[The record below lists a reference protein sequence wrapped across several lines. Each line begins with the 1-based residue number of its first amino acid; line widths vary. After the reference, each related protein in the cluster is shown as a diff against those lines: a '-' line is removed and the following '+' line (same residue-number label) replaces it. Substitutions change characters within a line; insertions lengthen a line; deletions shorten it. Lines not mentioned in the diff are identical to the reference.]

1 HSLEGAKKMFSY
13 LETSIEKLNTD
24 IAVLGILPVM
34 LKTNALIDNDIL
46 KDIEKDFDENLLLPD
61 CVKQTERIKQYGTS
75 GITSLQ
81 QNTQDQ
87 DIHATYIR
95 IAEELLSRMEI
106 MNEKEKQIKGNEQK
120 LDTFRNYKKVELSS
134 SSSIRMS
141 TEVIDIL
148 RYLKMSRDCK
158 SIDDL
163 IRSLLDRELDYL
175 SEAELQYCIEKLH
188 A

>member
-1 HSLEGAKKMFSY
+1 M
-13 LETSIEKLNTD
+13 
-24 IAVLGILPVM
+24 LP
-34 LKTNALIDNDIL
+34 
-46 KDIEKDFDENLLLPD
+46 EH
-61 CVKQTERIKQYGTS
+61 VKQTERIKQYGIS

-81 QNTQDQ
+81 QNQ

-95 IAEELLSRMEI
+95 IVEELLIGRMEI
-106 MNEKEKQIKGNEQK
+106 VNEKEKQIKRSEQT
-120 LDTFRNYKKVELSS
+120 LDTFRNYKKVELIS

-163 IRSLLDRELDYL
+163 IRSL
-175 SEAELQYCIEKLH
+175 
-188 A
+188 